1 VVWQLQSPEVT
12 NTPSTTPTNET
23 DCWASQS
30 MNQVFSSGFP
40 QGLCE
45 TQFSTP
51 TAASNNTT
59 ASTATQT
66 EDSPQMEDNL

>member
-1 VVWQLQSPEVT
+1 
-12 NTPSTTPTNET
+12 
-23 DCWASQS
+23 

-66 EDSPQMEDNL
+66 EDSPQMEDKL